1 MTFTLFNRLL
11 MMNYH
16 HHHQN
21 NRIFGLIS
29 RNISNKF
36 FHSKFD
42 RYGGIHFETVGKT
55 SSFDSNRLSEIINRS
70 INNNN
75 QQKDIRTIWFRITR
89 DNVCLIEPLVKLGFD
104 FHHTKNN
111 NVIMVKSLNDRNNI
125 PKYAYTNV
133 GVGGLVINDKNQI
146 LIVKERTKITDYW
159 KFPGGY
165 VEQGEELSDAVVR
178 EVYEE
183 TGIQTKFQCILTI
196 RHLHNVQWGFDCSDL
211 YFVCHLRTINNNN
224 NNGKDLNEI
233 IKCPNEIDQCEWI
246 DLEKVE
252 EKLSKFNN
260 FVIQKYIEWKDQQQQ
275 QYEIGMDRLKTNFP
289 SPPLNEFCIYSIKE
303 KL

>member
-89 DNVCLIEPLVKLGFD
+89 DNVCLIEPLVK
-104 FHHTKNN
+104 
-111 NVIMVKSLNDRNNI
+111 V
-125 PKYAYTNV
+125 
-133 GVGGLVINDKNQI
+133 VINEKQNKTKMNLPSLLPYYYI
-146 LIVKERTKITDYW
+146 L
-159 KFPGGY
+159 
-165 VEQGEELSDAVVR
+165 S
-178 EVYEE
+178 
-183 TGIQTKFQCILTI
+183 
-196 RHLHNVQWGFDCSDL
+196 
-211 YFVCHLRTINNNN
+211 
-224 NNGKDLNEI
+224 
-233 IKCPNEIDQCEWI
+233 
-246 DLEKVE
+246 
-252 EKLSKFNN
+252 
-260 FVIQKYIEWKDQQQQ
+260 
-275 QYEIGMDRLKTNFP
+275 
-289 SPPLNEFCIYSIKE
+289 
-303 KL
+303 